1 MKNDKI
7 RNYLILGLIDFFT
20 KMNTI
25 KIIALLPFLLLTS
38 IVIAFYD
45 YCISQ
50 SIVCTYVSMFCPV
63 VYFWLLG
70 AYSLRYKQD
79 NDNLDIF
86 EMDIEDIDKAIA
98 DGKLKSTLIYSDR
111 HVCDECERDECIL

>member
-7 RNYLILGLIDFFT
+7 RNYLPLGILDFFT
-20 KMNTI
+20 NITTI
-25 KIIALLPFLLLTS
+25 KIIALLPFLLLTVL
-38 IVIAFYD
+38 VIALYD

-50 SIVCTYVSMFCPV
+50 SIICTYVSMFCPV
-63 VYFWLLG
+63 IYFWLLG

-79 NDNLDIF
+79 ISNLDIS

-98 DGKLKSTLIYSDR
+98 DGRLKSTLIYSENKNKKA
-111 HVCDECERDECIL
+111 V